1 MYAFWRIILF
11 FQRNFELLFALTK
24 SEHGIPSVAL
34 HEVVMRQN
42 YARLRNLKIS
52 CRKSTKFIYDTLVE
66 KNSLLYKKLHE
77 LFLGAPMQF

>member
-1 MYAFWRIILF
+1 MVYPLC
-11 FQRNFELLFALTK
+11 
-24 SEHGIPSVAL
+24 HG
-34 HEVVMRQN
+34 VVMREN

-77 LFLGAPMQF
+77 LFLGALMQFQERSALGYLRVGVHRCLLL